1 MQSSRTEEA
10 FPWLGIAALTAAGV
24 GVVLLLAGPFSVFD
38 VLQTWSLSRASGFVA
53 YLLLWASACLG
64 LVQALGLVRPV
75 SAAERID
82 LHAFLSLGALYM
94 TVFHAVILLW
104 DGHLS
109 FRWADIL
116 IPFHSARQPVLV
128 GFGIVAFYFALAAAL
143 TTYLRGRLS
152 PLLWRAI
159 HQVTLVAFCLAF
171 LHGTLLGTDA
181 GLPLARLM
189 YAETGTVFAL
199 LTAARLI
206 KG

>member
-1 MQSSRTEEA
+1 MEET
-10 FPWLGIAALTAAGV
+10 FPWLGIASLTAAGV
-24 GVVLLLAGPFSVFD
+24 GVVLLLIGPFSVHD
-38 VLQTWSLSRASGFVA
+38 VLQAWSLSRASGFVA
-53 YLLLWASACLG
+53 YLLLWASVCLG
-64 LVQALGLVRPV
+64 LVQALGWLRPA

-82 LHAFLSLGALYM
+82 LHAFLSLGALHM
-94 TVFHAVILLW
+94 TVFHAAILLW
-104 DGHLS
+104 DSHLS

-116 IPFHSARQPVLV
+116 IPFHSASQPVLV
-128 GFGIVAFYFALAAAL
+128 GFGVMAFDFSLAAVL
-143 TTYLRGRLS
+143 TTLLRGRLN

-181 GLPLARLM
+181 GLPFARVM